1 MPARRLSD
9 DLDDLLAVP
18 EQPEPRR
25 RIDWD
30 GVKNEG
36 WLQTPPAPA
45 DQPVDFDQHLR
56 ELGFDPD
63 HYAIDQSAGGVRVSV
78 WEAQTKQGIQ
88 TLRSVRARVVARGA
102 AAGLGLDA
110 DELLATIRKAKPPK
124 RQPPAGPGAFIVAV
138 ADTQAGKSDS
148 PDGSGAAYMVN
159 AFIDAIGAVEQRVR
173 ELRKAGR
180 PLGSLIIACLGDL
193 VEGCD
198 GHYAAQTFNVDLDR
212 REQVRVMRRLLLK
225 AVERWAPLFEDVT
238 LAAVTGNHGE
248 NRRNGKAYT
257 NVGLDSDDLAIPE
270 QVLEIIAANSDA
282 YGHVRGAIGGDP
294 FTRVIEAG
302 GHVIGMLHGHMAR
315 ESGSAQQKIARW
327 FERQAA
333 AKAPISAADVIISGH
348 YHHLTLS
355 EANGAV
361 TFIQAPALD
370 GGSDWYRAEK
380 AAQHNPG
387 LLTFALYPD
396 NPRVT
401 DIAIL

>member
-1 MPARRLSD
+1 MSDLSRR
-9 DLDDLLAVP
+9 LDDLLAVP
-18 EQPEPRR
+18 TQPEPQR

-30 GVKNEG
+30 GAKNEG

-56 ELGFDPD
+56 ELGFDPA
-63 HYAIDQSAGGVRVSV
+63 HYAVDQSAGGVRVSV

-88 TLRSVRARVVARGA
+88 TLRSVRARVVSRGPS
-102 AAGLGLDA
+102 AGLGLDA
-110 DELLATIRKAKPPK
+110 DALIAEIKRHRPPK
-124 RQPPAGPGAFIVAV
+124 RKPEASDGGGALIWCCS
-138 ADTQAGKSDS
+138 DIQMGKSDGDS
-148 PDGSGAAYMVN
+148 VDGTVQRFLTA
-159 AFIDAIGAVEQRVR
+159 IDRTEQRIK
-173 ELRKAGR
+173 ELRRAGR
-180 PLGSLIIACLGDL
+180 QLDHLVIACLGDL
-193 VEGCD
+193 VEACD
-198 GHYAAQTFNVDLDR
+198 GHYQAQAFNVALNR
-212 REQVRVMRRLLLK
+212 REQARVMRRLLLK
-225 AVERWAPLFEDVT
+225 AVERLAPLFPQVT
-238 LAAVTGNHGE
+238 LAAVAGNHGE
-248 NRRNGKAYT
+248 YRRGGKAFT
-257 NVGLDSDDLAIPE
+257 DPGQDNEDLAVPE
-270 QVLEIIAANSDA
+270 QVLDILSANPDVF
-282 YGHVRGAIGGDP
+282 GHIQGAIGGDP

-315 ESGSAQQKIARW
+315 EAGPAQQKIMRW

-396 NPRVT
+396 NPRIT